1 MLSKKV
7 IVLFLFLC
15 LGMVFHLHSAK
26 LFSIPAATNPTNQE
40 CRLKSGYYLETI
52 PLENGELNIH
62 VEITNEFATFHRIID
77 KFYVKNKINW
87 LKDCEFELV
96 TLEITDPILLDT
108 DFIGNKTYY
117 KVKQINENKYQ
128 YVEVNKQNVLSL
140 DYQGIYF
147 PHAVVE

>member
-1 MLSKKV
+1 MIPKKLL
-7 IVLFLFLC
+7 LFSFILVTAMSFQ
-15 LGMVFHLHSAK
+15 LHSAR
-26 LFSIPAATNPTNQE
+26 LFPIPNANQSNLE
-40 CRLKSGYYLETI
+40 CRLKTGYYLETI

-96 TLEITDPILLDT
+96 TLEITDPILLDS

-140 DYQGIYF
+140 DYQGVYF